1 MKSDD
6 FKQKTHKV
14 LDDLAEYIERLEQK
28 AGEIADDAKVEYHEQ
43 LEYLK
48 GIRDRLSS
56 KLNEYEIIADDKW
69 DVIKESAANFF
80 GTVSE
85 SWKENFANVSE
96 AFRKEQRKSSG
107 ERQNESKARHDA
119 DAPDYT
125 EDHNI

>member
-14 LDDLAEYIERLEQK
+14 LDELAEHIERLEQK
-28 AGEIADDAKVEYHEQ
+28 AGEIAEDAKVEYYEQ

-48 GIRDRLSS
+48 NTRDRLSS

-85 SWKENFANVSE
+85 SWKENFANLSE
-96 AFRKEQRKSSG
+96 AFKKEQYRASG
-107 ERQNESKARHDA
+107 ERQNETNERHDA
-119 DAPDYT
+119 DASDYT